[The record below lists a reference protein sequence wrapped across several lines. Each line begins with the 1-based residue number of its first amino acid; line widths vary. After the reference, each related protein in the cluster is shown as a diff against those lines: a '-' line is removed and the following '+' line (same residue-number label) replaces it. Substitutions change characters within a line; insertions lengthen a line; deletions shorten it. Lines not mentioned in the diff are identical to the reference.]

1 MNGPASRRDL
11 IRRVS
16 YDVTGLPPSAKEVD
30 AFVAESEQHPDVA
43 YAALV
48 DRLLASPRYGERWGR
63 HWLDVI
69 RFGESIGYERN
80 DIINNLWPFRDY
92 VIRSLNQDKPFDR
105 FIMEHLAGDV
115 IGRGDPEL
123 EVGVAFLVAG
133 PFDDVGN
140 KDVAQAAL
148 IRANALDDMI
158 TASGSAFLGM
168 TINCCLLYTSD
179 AADE

>member
-30 AFVAESEQHPDVA
+30 AFVAESEQHPDAA

-63 HWLDVI
+63 HWLDVT

-80 DIINNLWPFRDY
+80 VIINNLWPFRDY

-105 FIMEHLAGDV
+105 FILEHLAGDV
-115 IGRGDPEL
+115 VGRGDPEV

-140 KDVAQAAL
+140 KDVGAGGIDSRQ
-148 IRANALDDMI
+148 RV
-158 TASGSAFLGM
+158 G
-168 TINCCLLYTSD
+168 
-179 AADE
+179 